1 MKDRALTVDRIDL
14 HVQVIRLARLPEGKK
29 SLGYFTRQ
37 QLEFLIAYLERS
49 NTQNAG
55 RVS

>member
-14 HVQVIRLARLPEGKK
+14 HVKVIRLASLPEGKK

-37 QLEFLIAYLERS
+37 QLEVLIAYLEREKPHED
-49 NTQNAG
+49 G

>member
-14 HVQVIRLARLPEGKK
+14 HMKVIRLAGLPEGKK

-37 QLEFLIAYLERS
+37 QLEVLIIYLEQ
-49 NTQNAG
+49 TKVKGAG
-55 RVS
+55 IGQ